1 MPPTNNH
8 PCTLA
13 AESAL
18 AGKLSLFPRT
28 ALALFSSRRD
38 AKAAGAT
45 TLQLQ
50 LALVIQAHQSD
61 CCQSAFES
69 AVRFMFS
76 EKKNIKVLPVSLFHF
91 IIRNFAQWRICS
103 FQSLLRWL
111 KSHCDHFHNEC
122 HGLWMNCLY
131 FKHPNLPLEVRHGP
145 WGQR

>member
-18 AGKLSLFPRT
+18 AVKHSLFPR
-28 ALALFSSRRD
+28 AVLALFSGRRD

-50 LALVIQAHQSD
+50 WALVIQAHQSD

-76 EKKNIKVLPVSLFHF
+76 EKKKYKSSACVLFPFYHKRLCSVKNMF
-91 IIRNFAQWRICS
+91 I
-103 FQSLLRWL
+103 QS
-111 KSHCDHFHNEC
+111 C
-122 HGLWMNCLY
+122 
-131 FKHPNLPLEVRHGP
+131 
-145 WGQR
+145 